1 MCGPS
6 MNGDRGR
13 TQIILGLEGLDY
25 KEAWGQGEGR
35 GESNVGPVVD
45 CICVRY
51 FAYTCDLCIV
61 G

>member
-1 MCGPS
+1 